1 MLRYDGPNQF
11 VRRVATAE
19 MEVGG
24 RTIAD
29 GDVLYL
35 CVGAANHDPERW
47 GPDAD
52 RLRIDRPDAGQHVQ
66 FGGGIHHCLGA
77 HLARLQAEVA
87 LGSLLTRLPHLR
99 PNGEPTWAGR
109 TTLRSVSAVP
119 IAYG

>member
-1 MLRYDGPNQF
+1 MS
-11 VRRVATAE
+11 
-19 MEVGG
+19 G
-24 RTIAD
+24 RPTTTPSA
-29 GDVLYL
+29 G
-35 CVGAANHDPERW
+35 

-87 LGSLLTRLPHLR
+87 LSSLLTRLPHLR

-109 TTLRSVSAVP
+109 TTLRSVSTVP